1 MKRCLSKSQ
10 RIHLRQD
17 TEYLW
22 ENFLISERMK
32 YNLNNKI
39 DVGSYFWRNHQ
50 QQEIDYLEDNDFSGE
65 EIDKVA
71 AALGGEGLVWHAK

>member
-1 MKRCLSKSQ
+1 
-10 RIHLRQD
+10 
-17 TEYLW
+17 
-22 ENFLISERMK
+22 MK